1 VRRWRGARDF
11 AQHCAWGF
19 SRLALPGAGQG
30 AARPCTPCLLFF
42 GRFASRLRGCGAPR
56 RCPALA
62 NVAEGFLAAGA
73 ARGRAGRCTP
83 LHPVPTL
90 SGKSRQKAR
99 HATSGQN
106 PKIATL
112 CAGAADCPRCAGSGQ
127 IEVSWLARRAGRLRP
142 FPRRATPG
150 FCPPFANAATG
161 CRKVAV
167 VRGWGVAEVWRGC
180 CLPMFRRQQTPPLPA
195 QLYCAVRGAGGHPLL
210 ALRSLTP
217 PPACRKVA
225 VVLGMGCCGS
235 VAWLRLANVPPP
247 TNTTSPCAAVLRSP
261 GRRGSL
267 PTCRKVAMVRGWGV
281 AEVWRGC
288 GLPMFRRQPTSPLP
302 AQLRS
307 AVRGAGGHPLLGSG
321 AALQKT

>member
-1 VRRWRGARDF
+1 MAKSFGSFVRF
-11 AQHCAWGF
+11 AGGGLRPLTSPWGF
-19 SRLALPGAGQG
+19 SRLALRGAGQG
-30 AARPCTPCLLFF
+30 ATRPCTPCLLFLERV
-42 GRFASRLRGCGAPR
+42 GRKL
-56 RCPALA
+56 
-62 NVAEGFLAAGA
+62 
-73 ARGRAGRCTP
+73 
-83 LHPVPTL
+83 
-90 SGKSRQKAR
+90 R

-106 PKIATL
+106 PRMAPL
-112 CAGAADCPRCAGSGQ
+112 CAGAADCPRCAGGRYT
-127 IEVSWLARRAGRLRP
+127 EVPWLARRAGRLRP
-142 FPRRATPG
+142 FPRLATPG

-161 CRKVAV
+161 CRVVAAV
-167 VRGWGVAEVWRGC
+167 WGRGAAEIGC
-180 CLPMFRRQQTPPLPA
+180 GCGLPMFRRQQTPPLPA